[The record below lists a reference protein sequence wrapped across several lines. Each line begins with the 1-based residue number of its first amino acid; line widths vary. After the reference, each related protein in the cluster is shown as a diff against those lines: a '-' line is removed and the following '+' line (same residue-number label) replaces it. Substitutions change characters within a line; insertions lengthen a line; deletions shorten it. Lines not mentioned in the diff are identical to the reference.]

1 MTKSLK
7 PVLALSVAALT
18 LLAGCAK
25 GDANTA
31 WSAVKKEIKA
41 ELQVKTWDTCEFVHT
56 DVNKFLKTDAG
67 KEVSEENAAE
77 MKKEGNGV
85 ALFYTF
91 TLKDGTT
98 YFGTGSYSTKS
109 KELTHSESKY
119 GTGLEGAVYSAAKT
133 VWDEAVKN
141 IDAAYQTAGV
151 LVK

>member
-56 DVNKFLKTDAG
+56 DVNKFLKTDTG

-77 MKKEGNGV
+77 MKNEGNGV
-85 ALFYTF
+85 SLFYTF

-109 KELTHSESKY
+109 KKLNHSETKY
-119 GTGLEGAVYSAAKT
+119 GTGLESVVYTAAKT
-133 VWDEAVKN
+133 VWDETVKN
-141 IDAAYQTAGV
+141 VDAAYQTAGV

>member
-31 WSAVKKEIKA
+31 WSAVKKDIKA
-41 ELQVKTWDTCEFVHT
+41 KLQVKTWDTCEFVHT

-67 KEVSEENAAE
+67 KEVSEEDATK
-77 MKKEGNGV
+77 MKNEGNGV

-109 KELTHSESKY
+109 KELTHSETKY
-119 GTGLEGAVYSAAKT
+119 GTGLESVVYTAAKT

-141 IDAAYQTAGV
+141 VDAAYQTAGV

>member
-67 KEVSEENAAE
+67 KAVSEENAAE

-85 ALFYTF
+85 SLFYTF

-98 YFGTGSYSTKS
+98 YFGTGSYSVKS
-109 KELTHSESKY
+109 KELKHSETKY
-119 GTGLEGAVYSAAKT
+119 GTGLESVAYTAAKT

>member
-31 WSAVKKEIKA
+31 WSAVKKDIKA
-41 ELQVKTWDTCEFVHT
+41 KLQVKTWDTCEFVHT
-56 DVNKFLKTDAG
+56 DVNKFLKTDTG
-67 KEVSEENAAE
+67 KEVSEEDATK
-77 MKKEGNGV
+77 MKNEGNGV

-109 KELTHSESKY
+109 KKLEHTDVKY
-119 GTGLEGAVYSAAKT
+119 GTGFEGAAYTLAKT
-133 VWDEAVKN
+133 TWDEVVKN
-141 IDAAYQTAGV
+141 VDAAYQTAGV

>member
-31 WSAVKKEIKA
+31 WSAVKKDIKA
-41 ELQVKTWDTCEFVHT
+41 KLQVKTWDTCEFVHT
-56 DVNKFLKTDAG
+56 DVNKFLKTDTG

-85 ALFYTF
+85 SLFYKF

-109 KELTHSESKY
+109 KKLNYSETKY
-119 GTGLEGAVYSAAKT
+119 GTGLESVVYTAAKT
-133 VWDEAVKN
+133 VWDETVKN
-141 IDAAYQTAGV
+141 VDAAYQTAGV

>member
-41 ELQVKTWDTCEFVHT
+41 KLQVKTWDTCEFVHS

-67 KEVSEENAAE
+67 KEVSEEDAAE

-119 GTGLEGAVYSAAKT
+119 GTGLEGAGYSAAKT

-151 LVK
+151 LAK